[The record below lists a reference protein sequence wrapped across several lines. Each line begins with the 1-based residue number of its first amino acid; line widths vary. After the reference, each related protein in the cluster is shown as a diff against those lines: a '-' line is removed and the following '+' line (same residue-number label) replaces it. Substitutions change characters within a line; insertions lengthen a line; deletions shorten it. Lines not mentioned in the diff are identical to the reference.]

1 MNSVNTENFLVS
13 MIRSSNKSYLYRTIL
28 EAKECLKN
36 EYEKEFDKVK
46 WQNVQYGTKILWSRS
61 KRFFLAWNPR
71 KINGLY
77 SSCGSVDLYERKGF
91 DAFLQM
97 ERLEDPELC
106 GNVTIF
112 YDDLKI
118 VVSCDQIEVN
128 SRDWDPTVLVKDRIP
143 DINYHRALRLK
154 SSIDHISANLE
165 TIVLPL

>member
-13 MIRSSNKSYLYRTIL
+13 MLRSSNKSYLYRTIL
-28 EAKECLKN
+28 GAKECLKN

-77 SSCGSVDLYERKGF
+77 SSCGSVDLYERKG
-91 DAFLQM
+91 DGFLQM
-97 ERLEDPELC
+97 ERLEDPEFC
-106 GNVTIF
+106 GNIIIW
-112 YDDLKI
+112 YDDRKVLI
-118 VVSCDQIEVN
+118 SYDQIELN

-143 DINYHRALRLK
+143 DINYNRALRLK
-154 SSIDHISANLE
+154 SSIDHVSPNLE

>member
-13 MIRSSNKSYLYRTIL
+13 MLRSSNKSYLYRTIL
-28 EAKECLKN
+28 GAKECLKN

-77 SSCGSVDLYERKGF
+77 SSCGSVDLYERKG
-91 DAFLQM
+91 DGFLQM
-97 ERLEDPELC
+97 ERLEDPEFC
-106 GNVTIF
+106 GNIIIW
-112 YDDLKI
+112 YDDRKVLI
-118 VVSCDQIEVN
+118 SYDQIELN
-128 SRDWDPTVLVKDRIP
+128 SRDWDLTALMDRVP

-154 SSIDHISANLE
+154 SSIDHVSPNLE

>member
-1 MNSVNTENFLVS
+1 ML
-13 MIRSSNKSYLYRTIL
+13 RSSNKSYLYRTIL

-77 SSCGSVDLYERKGF
+77 SSCGSVDLYKRKG
-91 DAFLQM
+91 DGFLQM
-97 ERLEDPELC
+97 ERLEDPEFC
-106 GNVTIF
+106 GNIIIW
-112 YDDLKI
+112 YDDRKVLI
-118 VVSCDQIEVN
+118 SYDQIELN
-128 SRDWDPTVLVKDRIP
+128 SRDWDLTVLVKDRIP

-154 SSIDHISANLE
+154 SSIDHVSQNLE